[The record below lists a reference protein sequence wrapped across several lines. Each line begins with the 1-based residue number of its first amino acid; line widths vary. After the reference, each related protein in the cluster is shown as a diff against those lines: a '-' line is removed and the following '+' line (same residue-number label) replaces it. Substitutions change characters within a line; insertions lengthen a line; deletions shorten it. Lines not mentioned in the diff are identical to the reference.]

1 MSTKLNADELAAT
14 FVRMDDKPT
23 GRVHCIWWGHYAA
36 NVHETVAGKTL
47 NTYRSIYA
55 AAIREVAQPIADQRD
70 ELLAELKA
78 VEAIIVQ
85 PVRSG
90 AEAELMASEVQ
101 ALQHRISAAIAKC
114 TQKP

>member
-1 MSTKLNADELAAT
+1 MSTKLNAVEMT
-14 FVRMDDKPT
+14 VKRYP
-23 GRVHCIWWGHYAA
+23 
-36 NVHETVAGKTL
+36 NTVADYSEAAG
-47 NTYRSIYA
+47 YA

-114 TQKP
+114 TPKP